1 MAAATTPKI
10 PENPQIF
17 TLPDTGISAAQ
28 LRSIEMLL
36 TGMSVTQ
43 IAQKIGI
50 DRKTLYEWRKNPVFQ
65 AEYNRRMMEASEA
78 MDQRLRRL
86 SDKAVDVVEKHL
98 SEGSLQAAT
107 ALLKLVAA
115 MPKQKLSTNPQILLR
130 NDVERNVLE
139 YFRQR
144 PFEEKRLGSI
154 CATGPL
160 AESCVDIYE
169 FYTRKYGIQN
179 TSEFDVYID
188 EMDESARNEKAKV
201 KVKAP

>member
-1 MAAATTPKI
+1 MSAASTPKI
-10 PENPQIF
+10 PETPRVF
-17 TLPDTGISAAQ
+17 TLPDTGISAPQ
-28 LRSIEMLL
+28 LRAVEMLL
-36 TGMSVTQ
+36 TGMPVTK
-43 IAQKIGI
+43 IAQRLGI

-65 AEYNRRMMEASEA
+65 AEYNRRRLEASDA

-98 SEGSLQAAT
+98 DEGSLQAAT
-107 ALLKLVAA
+107 ALLKLAA
-115 MPKQKLSTNPQILLR
+115 TMPKPKLSTNPQIILR
-130 NDVERNVLE
+130 NDIERNVFE

-154 CATGPL
+154 SANGPL

-169 FYTRKYGIQN
+169 FYTKKYGIQT

-188 EMDESARNEKAKV
+188 EMDESAQNEKAKV
-201 KVKAP
+201 R

>member
-1 MAAATTPKI
+1 MSAASTPKI
-10 PENPQIF
+10 PETPRVF

-28 LRSIEMLL
+28 LRAIEMLL
-36 TGMSVTQ
+36 TGMPVTK
-43 IAQKIGI
+43 IAQRLGI

-65 AEYNRRMMEASEA
+65 AEYNRRRLEASDA

-98 SEGSLQAAT
+98 DEGSLQAAT
-107 ALLKLVAA
+107 ALLKLAA
-115 MPKQKLSTNPQILLR
+115 TMPKPKLSTNPQIILR
-130 NDVERNVLE
+130 NDIERNVFE

-154 CATGPL
+154 SANGPL

-169 FYTRKYGIQN
+169 FYTKKYGIQT

-188 EMDESARNEKAKV
+188 EMDESAQNEKAKV
-201 KVKAP
+201 R